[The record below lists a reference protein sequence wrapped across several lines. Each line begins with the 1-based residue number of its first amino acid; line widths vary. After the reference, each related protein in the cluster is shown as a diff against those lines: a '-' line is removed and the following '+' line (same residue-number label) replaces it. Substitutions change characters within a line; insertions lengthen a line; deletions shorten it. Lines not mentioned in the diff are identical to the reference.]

1 LKYILLIPIK
11 MYWAFI
17 PASKRNT
24 CLFNVSC
31 SNHVFNITAGKGLLK
46 GIKAL
51 IHRYKNCRPGYQIM
65 TIDDETYMISANHE
79 MFPLSQLR
87 QSLFS

>member
-1 LKYILLIPIK
+1 

-31 SNHVFNITAGKGLLK
+31 SNHVFNITAEKGLLK

-79 MFPLSQLR
+79 MFSIMDLR
-87 QSLFS
+87 DSIFN

>member
-1 LKYILLIPIK
+1 

-31 SNHVFNITAGKGLLK
+31 SNHVFNITADKGLLK

-51 IHRYKNCRPGYQIM
+51 IHRYKNCRPGYHIM
-65 TIDDETYMISANHE
+65 NVEDETYMISVNHE
-79 MFPLSQLR
+79 MFPLSDLR
-87 QSLFS
+87 DSIFN

>member
-1 LKYILLIPIK
+1 

-31 SNHVFNITAGKGLLK
+31 SNYVFNITTEKGLLK

-51 IHRYKNCRPGYQIM
+51 IHRYKNCRSGYHIM
-65 TIDDETYMISANHE
+65 NIENETYMISANHE
-79 MFPLSQLR
+79 MFPINDLR
-87 QSLFS
+87 ESIIN